1 MLTAAVI
8 DEGTL
13 SQAATVGK
21 QFAGFLDRH
30 GLAAADSKLSES
42 GLIRSKPGDRQLL
55 SVVSPDRLEKLFAKL
70 FDTSEFLSPY
80 GLRALSAYHRDHPY
94 HLNVEGF
101 SATVNY
107 EPAESTTDMF
117 DPAGYSMVS
126 WSPKNW

>member
-42 GLIRSKPGDRQLL
+42 GLIRGKPGDRQLL
-55 SVVSPDRLEKLFAKL
+55 LSVVGPDRLEKLFAKL

-80 GLRALSAYHRDHPY
+80 GLRALSATTATTRTTSTSRD
-94 HLNVEGF
+94 
-101 SATVNY
+101 SA
-107 EPAESTTDMF
+107 PRSTT
-117 DPAGYSMVS
+117 
-126 WSPKNW
+126 SPPSPPPTCSIRPGTRW